1 MKALQEEM
9 HAMKDE
15 HSNGADRM
23 FPFRPTCTYNGVEVP
38 MYVMCSKHGS
48 ITSQLSTNMLS
59 KMDEYSL
66 FDHSNRANPFLLCDG
81 HVSRFKEPFL
91 EYTLESNM
99 PWNYSIGVLYGMS
112 VWQLG
117 DSVE

>member
-1 MKALQEEM
+1 MKALQEEI
-9 HAMKDE
+9 HTMKDE
-15 HSNGADRM
+15 HSNRADHM
-23 FPFRPTCTYNGVEVP
+23 LPLVPTCTFNGVEVP
-38 MYVMCSKHGS
+38 TFVTCSKNSS
-48 ITSQLSTNMLS
+48 ITSQLLTNMFS
-59 KMDEYSL
+59 KMDDYCL
-66 FDHSNRANPFLLCDG
+66 FDQNIGINPFWLCDG
-81 HVSRFKEPFL
+81 HGNQFEEPFL